1 MGSMSKTSLSRDDTD
16 RLVAKIKTYFN
27 NELDQEIGGF
37 EAEFLIEFFAKEIGP
52 SFYNQGLSDAQTIF
66 SEKTDEVYYSL
77 QELEKPLA

>member
-1 MGSMSKTSLSRDDTD
+1 MSKTSLSRDDTD

-27 NELDQEIGGF
+27 NELDQDIGGF

>member
-1 MGSMSKTSLSRDDTD
+1 MSKTSLSREDTD

-27 NELDQEIGGF
+27 TELDQEIGGF

>member
-1 MGSMSKTSLSRDDTD
+1 MSKTSLSREDTD

-37 EAEFLIEFFAKEIGP
+37 EAEFLLEFFAKEIGP

-77 QELEKPLA
+77 QELEKPLT

>member
-1 MGSMSKTSLSRDDTD
+1 MSKTSLSREDTD

-66 SEKTDEVYYSL
+66 SEKTDEVYYLL

>member
-1 MGSMSKTSLSRDDTD
+1 MSKTSLSRDDTD

-27 NELDQEIGGF
+27 NELDQEFGGF

>member
-1 MGSMSKTSLSRDDTD
+1 MSKTSLSREDTD

-37 EAEFLIEFFAKEIGP
+37 EAEFLLEFFAKEIGP

>member
-1 MGSMSKTSLSRDDTD
+1 MSKISLSREDTD

>member
-1 MGSMSKTSLSRDDTD
+1 MSKTSLSRDDTD

>member
-1 MGSMSKTSLSRDDTD
+1 MSKTSLSREDTD

-77 QELEKPLA
+77 QELEKPLT